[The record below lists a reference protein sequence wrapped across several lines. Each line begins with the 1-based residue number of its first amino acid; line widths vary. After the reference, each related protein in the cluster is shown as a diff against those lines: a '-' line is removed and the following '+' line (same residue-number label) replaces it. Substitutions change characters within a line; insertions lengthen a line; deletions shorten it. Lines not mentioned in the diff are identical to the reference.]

1 MNKLRLLLDTL
12 IRSANQAGML
22 FGALILIVLCTTAK
36 AQDMN
41 NPGDYMTAVN
51 KARGDMDTKYM
62 QYVSAAAHG
71 RRARK
76 VEKLRLEVLDNITQS
91 RYKTTDLP
99 LYKGDNSLRQA
110 AIAYIQMCYII
121 FSEDYKKIVN
131 MEELAEQSVDE
142 MQAYLLLQDKINEKL
157 NEAFSNLDKASKE
170 FAAKYNVIINTE
182 VSPLGAKIEAAD
194 KLNKHINAVFIAFFK
209 ANWEDNQMVKAMNDK
224 KVNDLEQARSALLS
238 FASEGLKSLDT
249 VKPFEGDP
257 SLIVACRKALQFYQQ
272 TADKDVPKL
281 TDFYVK
287 QEEFEKLKK
296 SMDAK
301 GSRTQADVDAYNKAV
316 NDFNNSVKGFNQTNQ
331 KVNAARTQAVND
343 WNDTEKHF
351 ADDHMPHYR

>member
-1 MNKLRLLLDTL
+1 MNFDRKFSLLAVL
-12 IRSANQAGML
+12 G
-22 FGALILIVLCTTAK
+22 LILLCGSLK
-36 AQDMN
+36 AQDLD
-41 NPGDYMTAVN
+41 NPGNYMTAVY

-76 VEKLRLEVLDNITQS
+76 VEKLRLEVIDNITQC

-110 AIAYIQMCYII
+110 SIAYIQLCYNI

-157 NEAFSNLDKASKE
+157 NEAYTNLDKASKE
-170 FAAKYNVIINTE
+170 FAAKYHVNVTE
-182 VSPLGAKIEAAD
+182 DVSPLGEKIGAAD
-194 KLNKHINAVFIAFFK
+194 KLNKHINAVFISFFK
-209 ANWEDNQMVKAMNDK
+209 CNWEDNQMVKAMNDK

-238 FASEGLKSLDT
+238 YAGEGLKALDT
-249 VKPFEGDP
+249 IKPFESDP
-257 SLIVACRKALQFYQQ
+257 SLIVSCRKALVFYQQ
-272 TADKDVPKL
+272 TADKDIPKL
-281 TDFYVK
+281 TDFYVR
-287 QEEFEKLKK
+287 QEEFDKLKK
-296 SMDAK
+296 SFDAK
-301 GSRTQADVDAYNKAV
+301 GSGRTQADVDAFNKAV
-316 NDFNNSVKGFNQTNQ
+316 NDINSSAKGFNQTNQ
-331 KVNAARTQAVND
+331 KVNTGRTVAVND
-343 WNDTEKHF
+343 WNETEKKF